1 MKLKTLLA
9 ALLLAGFAINTKAQT
24 TDEDLDAKYA
34 TSLVQP
40 GTVAPDFTMN
50 TPDGKPFSLS
60 SLKGKTVVRLYNEYH
75 SDKVEFVGVSMDTNV
90 EAWQKAINQYGISYP
105 QVSEL
110 KKFKETDI
118 SKAYGVQWIPSMV
131 VVSPEGKILLSTV
144 QYQKVEKLLKGINK

>member
-1 MKLKTLLA
+1 MMKMRTTLA
-9 ALLLAGFAINTKAQT
+9 ALLLAGFALNAKAQT
-24 TDEDLDAKYA
+24 TEEDLDAKYA

-50 TPDGKPFSLS
+50 TPDGK
-60 SLKGKTVVRLYNEYH
+60 H

-144 QYQKVEKLLKGINK
+144 QYQKVEKLLKDLK

>member
-1 MKLKTLLA
+1 
-9 ALLLAGFAINTKAQT
+9 
-24 TDEDLDAKYA
+24 
-34 TSLVQP
+34 
-40 GTVAPDFTMN
+40 
-50 TPDGKPFSLS
+50 
-60 SLKGKTVVRLYNEYH
+60 
-75 SDKVEFVGVSMDTNV
+75 MDTNV